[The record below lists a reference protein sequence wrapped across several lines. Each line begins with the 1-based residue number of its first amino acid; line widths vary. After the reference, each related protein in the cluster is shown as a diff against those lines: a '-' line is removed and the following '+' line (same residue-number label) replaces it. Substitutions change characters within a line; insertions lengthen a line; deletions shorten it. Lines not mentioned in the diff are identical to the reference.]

1 MMASIARD
9 PGGKKRILF
18 MNGDGNRKTIR
29 LGKTSLKQAEAF
41 KIKLEVLIAARFS
54 GSTEWLVNSSMRLSM
69 MY

>member
-41 KIKLEVLIAARFS
+41 KIKLEALIAARFS

>member
-41 KIKLEVLIAARFS
+41 KIKLEALIAARFS
-54 GSTEWLVNSSMRLSM
+54 GSMEWLVNSSMRLSM